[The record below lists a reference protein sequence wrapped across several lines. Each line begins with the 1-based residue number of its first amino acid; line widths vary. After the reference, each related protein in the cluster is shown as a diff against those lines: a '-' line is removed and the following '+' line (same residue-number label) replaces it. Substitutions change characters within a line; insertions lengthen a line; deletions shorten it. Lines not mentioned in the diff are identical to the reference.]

1 MASVSHYLPV
11 AEPTL
16 NPNPL
21 TAPINRAKDTTMT
34 IKDLKDSRSTL
45 LSQAQEILR
54 KDNLDAQEHEKV
66 ERMLADVEKIEKQIA
81 LAERVAKKEA
91 EERAATKPARAAVD
105 ARTGEPTETEQRK
118 AAFEKYVRFGKDE
131 LSSEERSVLR
141 GAERRDILTSGSGP
155 AYLIPQEFYTTL
167 IEARKFAG
175 GILSVVNQK
184 QTANNGAP
192 MKFALANDTSNV
204 LTTMTEGT
212 SLTDT
217 DPTFSGFLV
226 STDTVATMVK
236 ASIQELQDSYFNLD
250 SWLKNAFGIR
260 YARGIDEYIINGNSS
275 NVASLKSGATLG
287 ATAAAATGPVYDD
300 FVACYGALDYAY
312 LPNAKWAMTPQTRAS
327 IMGLKDNYGRPLF
340 IVSPNSGTLDQIL
353 GQPVVLTPNLDAAYN
368 NASTS
373 ATKTGI
379 LLGDFGQGY
388 TFRTDGPISI
398 QRLDERYADSLE
410 VGFLAYSRIGG
421 AVTDAGTH
429 PVLSLVTPHA

>member
-1 MASVSHYLPV
+1 
-11 AEPTL
+11 
-16 NPNPL
+16 
-21 TAPINRAKDTTMT
+21 MT
-34 IKDLKDSRSTL
+34 IKEMKDSRSTL
-45 LSQAQEILR
+45 LSQAQEILQ
-54 KDNLDAQEHEKV
+54 KDGLEAADHEKV
-66 ERMLADVEKIEKQIA
+66 ERMLADVEKVEKQIA

-91 EERAATKPARAAVD
+91 EERAASKPARAAVD
-105 ARTGEPTETEQRK
+105 ARTGEPTEVEKRK
-118 AAFEKYVRFGKDE
+118 AAFETYVRFGKDE
-131 LSSEERSVLR
+131 LTSEQRNTLR
-141 GAERRDILTSGSGP
+141 GTERRDILTSGSGP
-155 AYLIPQEFYTTL
+155 SYLIPQEFYTTL

-192 MKFALANDTSNV
+192 MKFGLVNDTSNV

-217 DPTFSGFLV
+217 DPSFSGFLV
-226 STDTVATMVK
+226 STDTVATLVK

-250 SWLKNAFGIR
+250 AWLKSAFGVR
-260 YARGIDEYIINGNSS
+260 YARGIDGYIVNGNSS

-312 LPNAKWAMTPQTRAS
+312 VANAKWGMTPQTRAS

-353 GQPVVLTPNLDAAYN
+353 GQAVVLTPNLDQAYDN
-368 NASTS
+368 VSTT

-379 LLGDFGQGY
+379 LFGDFEAGY

-398 QRLDERYADSLE
+398 QRLDERFADSLE
-410 VGFLAYSRIGG
+410 VGFIAHSRIGG

-429 PVLSLVTPHA
+429 PILSLVTPVA